1 MKRHFILIVALF
13 ITTAASSQDSLQK
26 TQISLQ
32 TIEELKLL
40 NVLWQQNAAE
50 YRALCYQAFNTAI
63 MRLNEIPRK
72 KFKKE
77 HFYMLIKEIGDREID
92 QSIGRFIKIFKQL
105 EIISTKRRHGNTNIV
120 EKILYE
126 PLLFSLDIFISAL
139 CPLVHILFGDH
150 KYLEP
155 YNR

>member
-13 ITTAASSQDSLQK
+13 ITIAASSQDSLQK

-77 HFYMLIKEIGDREID
+77 HIA
-92 QSIGRFIKIFKQL
+92 
-105 EIISTKRRHGNTNIV
+105 IITDLDET
-120 EKILYE
+120 ILDN
-126 PLLFSLDIFISAL
+126 S
-139 CPLVHILFGDH
+139 
-150 KYLEP
+150 YLEAQLMKDGKT
-155 YNR
+155 YNYQSWKRVSFHLHRLIVTLRQWM